1 MSAILVRA
9 NNPSPMTLDGT
20 NTWVL
25 VGAGGSPAIVVDPG
39 PDDVAHHEAVL
50 EAAELAGAQGTALV
64 LLTHWHPDH
73 AEGAE
78 AFASLAQAPLRAV
91 ARDLC
96 VGAQPLVD
104 RERVSVGDITLD
116 VVATPGHT
124 ADSACFVL
132 EGDRALLTGDTVLGA
147 GSTLIAYPD
156 GRLGDYMKT
165 LGTLRSLVDERRLV
179 VVLPGHGPARDD
191 PAALIDEYLE
201 HRRQRLDR
209 VRAAIAGGADDVQ
222 AVLEAVYGRIGDGL
236 RDAARWTVLAQ
247 LDYLRE
253 LGEPAPLI

>member
-1 MSAILVRA
+1 VSAILVRA

-25 VGAGGSPAIVVDPG
+25 VGASGSPAIVVDPG
-39 PDDVAHHEAVL
+39 PDDAAHQRAIL
-50 EAAELAGAQGTALV
+50 EAAESAGSQAIALV

-73 AEGAE
+73 AEGAK
-78 AFASLAQAPLRAV
+78 AFASVAQAPLRAV
-91 ARDLC
+91 TRELC
-96 VGAQPLVD
+96 VGARPLVD
-104 RERVSVGDITLD
+104 GERLSVADIAVD
-116 VVATPGHT
+116 VVVTPGHT

-132 EGDRALLTGDTVLGA
+132 EADRALLTGDTVLGA
-147 GSTLIAYPD
+147 GSTLVAYPD
-156 GRLGDYMKT
+156 GRLGDYLKT
-165 LGTLRSLVDERRLV
+165 LSKLRSLIDERQLV
-179 VVLPGHGPARDD
+179 AVLPGHGPARDD

-222 AVLEAVYGRIGDGL
+222 AVLDAVYGGVDEKL
-236 RDAARWTVLAQ
+236 RDAARWTLLAQ

-253 LGEPAPLI
+253 LGEPTPVI